1 MGALTY
7 SGTPIRQMQEMLSL
21 TDMWRAAGSD
31 DARRPAEWMRSADAT
46 RFVSFVADTLNVGV
60 SHTDLVQTTLGG
72 RHAGTFAHWQ
82 IGLAYAKYLS
92 PEFHVWCNT
101 VVRDRME
108 GRGTPEALTASQVG
122 GITKA
127 VVRAALAEI
136 REGIDELRSGY
147 DPTHAVVTDFEPM
160 LRILAGQG
168 VLPKGRRP
176 LVQRC
181 SRLCVQW
188 LLAQGRGSDI
198 RVSRETKRFLFRVP
212 ATQQWLVAQGNA
224 LIADHKARIA
234 GQSVMQFRLVPKLS
248 PPESQTPA

>member
-1 MGALTY
+1 MSALTPVAVEGELRIRDTDLAVRLGFSQPRDIRKLIARHHGAL
-7 SGTPIRQMQEMLSL
+7 SALGSL
-21 TDMWRAAGSD
+21 PTCD
-31 DARRPAEWMRSADAT
+31 DVVGKGQRIQAVTLNRKQAIFVTAKSNTADAT
-46 RFVSFVADTLNVGV
+46 DITIEIIHRFDAYERGV
-60 SHTDLVQTTLGG
+60 PDV
-72 RHAGTFAHWQ
+72 
-82 IGLAYAKYLS
+82 
-92 PEFHVWCNT
+92 
-101 VVRDRME
+101 
-108 GRGTPEALTASQVG
+108 LTASQVG

-127 VVRAALAEI
+127 VVRSAMAEI
-136 REGIDELRSGY
+136 RENLADVLSGY

-181 SRLCVQW
+181 SRLRVQW